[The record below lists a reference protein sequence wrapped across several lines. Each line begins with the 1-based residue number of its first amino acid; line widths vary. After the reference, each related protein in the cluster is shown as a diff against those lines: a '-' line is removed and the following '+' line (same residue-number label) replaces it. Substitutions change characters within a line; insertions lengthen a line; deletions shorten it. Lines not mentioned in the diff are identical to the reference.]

1 MIGALEQPDLDA
13 VDLEGF
19 ARALRALEAEA
30 VASLGPDDLAH
41 MLRLERWGR
50 WCTAAG
56 YATAWV
62 MPNPLSMVLLSTGSM
77 ARWAIVAH
85 HTMHKGMDRV
95 PGTPVRLTSEGFA
108 KGSRRLFDWFDWFV
122 PEAWHYEH
130 NVLHHGY
137 TNEAAD
143 PDLVELNVESI
154 REASLPRAAKLLAVA
169 AYALTWKVT
178 YYAPSTLQILQR
190 RTRRRTTRLGTLKDD
205 ARGPERFVAAFDPRT
220 AEGRE
225 LWRHSIL
232 PYALG
237 RFVALPALFAP
248 LGPLAVASVWVNSVG
263 AELLTNL
270 HTFAIIAP
278 NHAGDDLYRF
288 TTSSRDRREW
298 FLRQVLG
305 TVNFNTG
312 GDVRDFLHGFLN
324 YQIEHHLF
332 PDLPPLQYQR
342 LQPRVRALCEQYG
355 VPYRQE
361 SVLARVKKLVAV
373 AIGDARMLVRGAVT
387 SASTSASHDRAA
399 ATPKRE
405 REHGE
410 HEGER
415 AAS

>member
-1 MIGALEQPDLDA
+1 MSIEPLLSPELDGI
-13 VDLEGF
+13 DLEGF
-19 ARALRALEAEA
+19 ARALRAVEAEA

-41 MLRLERWGR
+41 MLRLERWGS
-50 WCTAAG
+50 WCTGAG
-56 YATAWV
+56 YVSAWV
-62 MPNPLSMVLLSTGSM
+62 MPNPLSMVLLSTGSV

-95 PGTPVRLTSEGFA
+95 PGTPARLTSAGFA
-108 KGSRRLFDWFDWFV
+108 QGSRRFVDWFDWFV

-137 TNEAAD
+137 TNEVAD

-154 REASLPRAAKLLAVA
+154 REARVPRVLKHLSVA

-190 RTRRRTTRLGTLKDD
+190 KRRRRATREGTLKDD
-205 ARGPERFVAAFDPRT
+205 ARGPERFVAAFDPRSGD
-220 AEGRE
+220 GRE
-225 LWRHSIL
+225 MWWRSIL
-232 PYALG
+232 PYAFG
-237 RFVALPALFAP
+237 RFVAIPALFAP

-278 NHAGDDLYRF
+278 NHAGEDLHRF
-288 TTSSRDRREW
+288 TGSPRDRREW
-298 FLRQVLG
+298 FLRQVIG
-305 TVNFNTG
+305 TVNFSTG

-332 PDLPPLQYQR
+332 PDLPPRQYQR
-342 LQPRVRALCEQYG
+342 IQPQVRAICEKFG

-361 SVLARVKKLVAV
+361 SVFARVKKLVAI
-373 AIGDARMLVRGAVT
+373 ATGDARMRVRRTASPPPSSPRAT
-387 SASTSASHDRAA
+387 SPPRA
-399 ATPKRE
+399 PDV
-405 REHGE
+405 
-410 HEGER
+410 
-415 AAS
+415 

>member
-1 MIGALEQPDLDA
+1 VRIKPLSPPDLDA
-13 VDLEGF
+13 IDLDGF

-56 YATAWV
+56 YATAWAL
-62 MPNPLSMVLLSTGSM
+62 PNPLSMVLLSTGSM

-95 PGTPVRLTSEGFA
+95 PGAPARLTSAGFA
-108 KGSRRLFDWFDWFV
+108 QGSRRFVDWFDWFV

-137 TNEAAD
+137 TNEPAD

-154 REASLPRAAKLLAVA
+154 REAPLPRALKLLSVA
-169 AYALTWKVT
+169 AYALTWKLT

-190 RTRRRTTRLGTLKDD
+190 KRRRRVTRKGTLKDD

-220 AEGRE
+220 SEGRE
-225 LWRHSIL
+225 MWWRSVL
-232 PYALG
+232 PYGLG
-237 RFVALPALFAP
+237 RFVAIPVLFAP
-248 LGPLAVASVWVNSVG
+248 LGPLAVASVWANSVG

-278 NHAGDDLYRF
+278 NHAGDDLHRF
-288 TTSSRDRREW
+288 AGSPRDRREW

-305 TVNFNTG
+305 TVNFGTG

-342 LQPRVRALCEQYG
+342 LQPRVRALCEKFG
-355 VPYRQE
+355 VPYRQD
-361 SVLARVKKLVAV
+361 SIVARVKKLVAV
-373 AIGDARMLVRGAVT
+373 AIGDT
-387 SASTSASHDRAA
+387 SMRT
-399 ATPKRE
+399 RE
-405 REHGE
+405 RESAG
-410 HEGER
+410 
-415 AAS
+415 AATDESQVAAE

>member
-1 MIGALEQPDLDA
+1 MSPPDLDA
-13 VDLEGF
+13 IDLDGF

-30 VASLGPDDLAH
+30 VASLGPADLAH

-56 YATAWV
+56 YATAWAV
-62 MPNPLSMVLLSTGSM
+62 PNPLSIVLLSTGSM

-95 PGTPVRLTSEGFA
+95 PGTPARLTSAGFA
-108 KGSRRLFDWFDWFV
+108 QGSRRFVDWFDWFV

-137 TNEAAD
+137 TNEPAD

-154 REASLPRAAKLLAVA
+154 REARLPRALKLLSVA
-169 AYALTWKVT
+169 AYALTWKLT
-178 YYAPSTLQILQR
+178 YYAPSMLQILHRKRKR
-190 RTRRRTTRLGTLKDD
+190 RVTREGTLKDD

-220 AEGRE
+220 SEGRE
-225 LWRHSIL
+225 MWWRSVL
-232 PYALG
+232 PYGLG
-237 RFVALPALFAP
+237 RFVAIPVLFAP

-278 NHAGDDLYRF
+278 NHAGDDLHRF
-288 TTSSRDRREW
+288 TSSPRDRREW

-305 TVNFNTG
+305 TVNFRTG
-312 GDVRDFLHGFLN
+312 GDLRDFLHGFLN

-342 LQPRVRALCEQYG
+342 LQPRVRALCERYG
-355 VPYRQE
+355 VPYRQDTIR
-361 SVLARVKKLVAV
+361 ARVKKLVGIAV
-373 AIGDARMLVRGAVT
+373 GDARMRVREA
-387 SASTSASHDRAA
+387 RAA
-399 ATPKRE
+399 DRE
-405 REHGE
+405 LT
-410 HEGER
+410 
-415 AAS
+415 SSVP